1 MNNKRHLENK
11 DSLMELIPYSLNK
24 QEGAEMFSSTIK
36 KTEKLITAL
45 YMVTDGFN
53 KDEPLRARLRSLG
66 VDLVSDIQS
75 LSLKFLAE
83 RYFDISEIIEK
94 INHILSFLK
103 ISASS
108 GFMSEMNY
116 LVLGNE
122 FELLKN
128 SVYHEQEQKE
138 SNKKTSS
145 FTLSNNL
152 LKKESFIEEQDSSFN
167 KINTSSEK
175 KENELSYKIT
185 SVTKHKGHPDN
196 IIYKG
201 QSKINKKDNKKTKQ
215 VFLENNYYNRG
226 QLETKERKEFILKLI
241 KEKKEIMIK
250 DISKIISYYSEKTIQ
265 RDLLSLV
272 NSGIIKKIGEKRWSK
287 YSLT

>member
-108 GFMSEMNY
+108 GFMSDTSLY
-116 LVLGNE
+116 
-122 FELLKN
+122 KDD
-128 SVYHEQEQKE
+128 E
-138 SNKKTSS
+138 S
-145 FTLSNNL
+145 
-152 LKKESFIEEQDSSFN
+152 
-167 KINTSSEK
+167 
-175 KENELSYKIT
+175 
-185 SVTKHKGHPDN
+185 
-196 IIYKG
+196 
-201 QSKINKKDNKKTKQ
+201 
-215 VFLENNYYNRG
+215 
-226 QLETKERKEFILKLI
+226 ER
-241 KEKKEIMIK
+241 
-250 DISKIISYYSEKTIQ
+250 SP
-265 RDLLSLV
+265 
-272 NSGIIKKIGEKRWSK
+272 
-287 YSLT
+287 